1 MSLRCFVFS
10 SDGGTAGL
18 IRQMLADLSV
28 EAESCADAVVA
39 AEKIT
44 NQTFQ
49 IVIIDW
55 DRQPEAGVLLTTARE
70 RKAAERPITLALV
83 SDEKSVPGA
92 LQAGANSILRKPIVL
107 TQAKDTLTTARDL
120 IRAKQSA
127 GGAPAQPAGAAS
139 KPAAVASVHQAPEG
153 TLRSG
158 ELLPTFTVTP
168 GAQFETESEKVSSP
182 EQSTGE
188 LVDPLKDLEPI
199 ASAVPRKKS
208 EPRPTQEPEPSPT
221 IASEPEG
228 RGLEWYLKNRVSR
241 TQPAP
246 EAPEEPASPSLAAK
260 RRENPELVGY
270 DQISSEVS
278 HPVAP
283 ARKDEATAASRLTT
297 LNLNTP
303 SAPAPEPAPRNER
316 QKDQEKEDEQQTEAE
331 LFAYMDG
338 ERPAQPAKPAQPR
351 TGFGRKAIWVAAGL
365 AACGILA
372 APQAPWHPQLR
383 ALWTG
388 GQKTVNAWL
397 NPQPVTPPPQPAA
410 HEDFGRPGDEYKLPV
425 AEPIPDATT
434 DPSQIQV
441 VPEVDPTA
449 KKPNDP
455 ASGQPQ
461 VIAVQ
466 PDASAPNPAA
476 QPAASTTDGSNL
488 PVAQVQPQIQTAQIQ
503 TSQVQTPQLQPT
515 QQPAQTAAA
524 PVQVASAKPSPVIP
538 QSLTAHSPDPFK
550 PSPSTAQLQPV
561 SSPANVPSSLK
572 SQMASM
578 TPDAGGNKAPE
589 TALPS
594 IEPVNIAE
602 TAERALISDQPAIAY
617 PDTAKGQQGTVVLQV
632 LIGRDG
638 VVQDAK
644 FLQGSFVFA
653 RAAIDGVKPWKF
665 KPYILN
671 GRPVQVQTSLTLK
684 FKPGQ

>member
-44 NQTFQ
+44 NQAFQ

-55 DRQPEAGVLLTTARE
+55 DKQPEAGVLLTTARE

-127 GGAPAQPAGAAS
+127 SAGTHAAAQAATAGS
-139 KPAAVASVHQAPEG
+139 KPAVVASVQRVPEN
-153 TLRSG
+153 TLRTG

-168 GAQFETESEKVSSP
+168 GAQFETESEKIPSP
-182 EQSTGE
+182 EHSTAD
-188 LVDPLKDLEPI
+188 LIDPLKDLEPI
-199 ASAVPRKKS
+199 ASAVPKKK
-208 EPRPTQEPEPSPT
+208 REPEPAPEPQPSPT
-221 IASEPEG
+221 MASEPEG

-241 TQPAP
+241 APAAP
-246 EAPEEPASPSLAAK
+246 EAPVEPESPAPAAK
-260 RRENPELVGY
+260 RRQNPELVGY
-270 DQISSEVS
+270 DGIPSQAGTS
-278 HPVAP
+278 
-283 ARKDEATAASRLTT
+283 ASNVKTNASAESNLTS
-297 LNLNTP
+297 LNLSTP
-303 SAPAPEPAPRNER
+303 SVHTPESAS
-316 QKDQEKEDEQQTEAE
+316 KGEKEKKEEKETEQKTEAE

-351 TGFGRKAIWVAAGL
+351 FGFGKKAIILAAGL
-365 AACGILA
+365 AACGIVA

-388 GQKTVNAWL
+388 GQKTVHAWL
-397 NPQPVTPPPQPAA
+397 NPQPATPPPQPAA
-410 HEDFGRPGDEYKLPV
+410 HEDFARAGDEYKLPV

-449 KKPNDP
+449 KKPNDS
-455 ASGQPQ
+455 ASTQPQ
-461 VIAVQ
+461 AIAVQ
-466 PDASAPNPAA
+466 PDPSAVTPAGQAATSTAEAPNTQVP
-476 QPAASTTDGSNL
+476 
-488 PVAQVQPQIQTAQIQ
+488 QVQPQVLAP
-503 TSQVQTPQLQPT
+503 QVQPT
-515 QQPAQTAAA
+515 QQPAQTTAA
-524 PVQVASAKPSPVIP
+524 PVQVANAKPSPVIP
-538 QSLTAHSPDPFK
+538 QSLTGHSPDPFK
-550 PSPSTAQLQPV
+550 PSPPTPQLQPV

-594 IEPVNIAE
+594 IEPVNVSEA
-602 TAERALISDQPAIAY
+602 AERALISDQPAIAY
-617 PDTAKGQQGTVVLQV
+617 PDNAKGQQGSVVLQV

-665 KPYILN
+665 KPYVMN

>member
-1 MSLRCFVFS
+1 MSLRCIVFS

-127 GGAPAQPAGAAS
+127 SGAAAQPAVAAS
-139 KPAAVASVHQAPEG
+139 KPAAVASLHQPPES
-153 TLRSG
+153 TLRPG

-168 GAQFETESEKVSSP
+168 GAQFETESERISSQEP
-182 EQSTGE
+182 STAEQ
-188 LVDPLKDLEPI
+188 VDPLKDLEPV
-199 ASAVPRKKS
+199 ASVPTKKP
-208 EPRPTQEPEPSPT
+208 EPRPAQEPEPSPT
-221 IASEPEG
+221 MAAEPEG

-246 EAPEEPASPSLAAK
+246 EAPAEAASPAPAAK

-270 DQISSEVS
+270 DQISSEVDK
-278 HPVAP
+278 PDAP
-283 ARKDEATAASRLTT
+283 GRKDDANAASGLTT
-297 LNLNTP
+297 LNLNAAT
-303 SAPAPEPAPRNER
+303 SDPAPKSES
-316 QKDQEKEDEQQTEAE
+316 QKKQRENEQQTEAE

-338 ERPAQPAKPAQPR
+338 ERPAQPAKPSQQR
-351 TGFGRKAIWVAAGL
+351 GFSFGKKAIIVAAAL
-365 AACGILA
+365 AACGIVA

-449 KKPNDP
+449 KKANDP
-455 ASGQPQ
+455 ASTQPQ

-466 PDASAPNPAA
+466 PDTSAATSAA
-476 QPAASTTDGSNL
+476 QPATSTTETPNTQT
-488 PVAQVQPQIQTAQIQ
+488 PQMQPQIQTSQIQ
-503 TSQVQTPQLQPT
+503 TPQVQPT

-550 PSPSTAQLQPV
+550 PSPSTPQLQPV

-594 IEPVNIAE
+594 IEPVNVAE
-602 TAERALISDQPAIAY
+602 TAERALLAEEPAIAY
-617 PDTAKGQQGTVVLQV
+617 PDSAKGQQGTVVLQV

-638 VVQDAK
+638 AVQDAK
-644 FLQGSFVFA
+644 FLQGSFLFA
-653 RAAIDGVKPWKF
+653 RVAIDGVKPWKF